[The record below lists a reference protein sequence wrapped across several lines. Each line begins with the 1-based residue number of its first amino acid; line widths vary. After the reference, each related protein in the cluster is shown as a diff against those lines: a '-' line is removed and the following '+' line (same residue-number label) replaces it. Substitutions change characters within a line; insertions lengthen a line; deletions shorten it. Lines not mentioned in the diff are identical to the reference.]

1 MNSTTE
7 MKDKVV
13 ARGFSHYSD
22 GQLLDPTLFLRCCN
36 DLLPLASATS
46 LITEVSH
53 TANTRV
59 FVDLSEPMIRE
70 RKRRTLRR
78 L

>member
-22 GQLLDPTLFLRCCN
+22 GQLLDTSLVLRCCN
-36 DLLPLASATS
+36 SPFPLASVTT

-59 FVDLSEPMIRE
+59 LVELSKPMIRE
-70 RKRRTLRR
+70 R
-78 L
+78 

>member
-22 GQLLDPTLFLRCCN
+22 GQLLATSLALRCCN
-36 DLLPLASATS
+36 GLLPLANVTT

-53 TANTRV
+53 TADTRV
-59 FVDLSEPMIRE
+59 FVELSEPMTRE
-70 RKRRTLRR
+70 R
-78 L
+78 

>member
-22 GQLLDPTLFLRCCN
+22 GQLLDTSLVLRCCN
-36 DLLPLASATS
+36 GLLPLASVTA
-46 LITEVSH
+46 LNTEVSH
-53 TANTRV
+53 SANTPV
-59 FVDLSEPMIRE
+59 FVELFEPMIRE
-70 RKRRTLRR
+70 R
-78 L
+78 

>member
-7 MKDKVV
+7 TKDKVV

-22 GQLLDPTLFLRCCN
+22 DQLLDTSLVLRCCN
-36 DLLPLASATS
+36 GLFPLPSVTT

-53 TANTRV
+53 TASDRV
-59 FVDLSEPMIRE
+59 FVELSEPMITE
-70 RKRRTLRR
+70 R
-78 L
+78 